1 MSVVPSHSLTLTTM
15 MVLMMALIMVI
26 VLALMVVF
34 RIGLCQ
40 VRFSVIFY
48 RARD

>member
-1 MSVVPSHSLTLTTM
+1 MSAVPFHSLTLTTM

-40 VRFSVIFY
+40 VRFLVI
-48 RARD
+48 